1 MPITRQPYF
10 LPTQITGCSLWLDSA
25 DLSSFTLSGSSV
37 TQWRDKSGS
46 NNNATP
52 YSTSPQRV
60 GNSVLFSGGHTL
72 KCGAFLTTTDCSV
85 FIVNNYISTSG
96 VIAFGCWKV
105 QYGSL
110 VIFQDGSIRAGV
122 NNTSAYNVDASTSI
136 GSYTSNRI
144 YGLTLN
150 SSTTPGSSF
159 TFNGSID
166 GTNVTITGTSTLGNA
181 ATCAQEVAIGGI
193 MENGVSYYNLN
204 GYVYEVVVYNVALTS
219 TQRQQVESYL
229 AQKWNLTA
237 SLPTGHPGLQKIIY
251 RNLQTTFTKK
261 QYFTAFSPKQI
272 AGCSH
277 WFDATDSSTITLS
290 SGSLT
295 QWNDKSGNGRNLT
308 AVSGY
313 ANATVSSAFQNG
325 LNVFNFSGNGLY
337 RTAAN
342 TAVYPQDVYIVV
354 ALKSTTTHVD
364 VIGVGATNTGNFN
377 SLTFG
382 EYSASRWHNGSS
394 YFDRTPNCVSS
405 TTETSTS
412 FLLIQWSIANNNF
425 LIRRNGTQLVQTAT
439 YTYTLPAGSIFQIGY
454 RHPDNNGVNFSGY
467 IGEIVVFNNQIGTT
481 DRQNIESYLAQ
492 KWGLV
497 SSLAAGHL
505 NETFPAGSPTA
516 IQPYVTSVKT
526 ALTGNFKLT
535 FTGSVSSGLLSYFSF
550 NSHVL
555 DFKNTII
562 LSVTGSI
569 PYVNGQYG
577 KAIYLANETNSANGS
592 TATNYLTSAYNVTVP
607 FSVSL
612 WFNPTNTNRG
622 SLFSSYNSTGVTA
635 YGVNLY
641 IQGGGMSAAYN
652 NIQSVGASYSIST
665 GTWYYAVITVNS
677 SNGLTLFVNGSQ
689 VGSTITQTPSINGLM
704 IGNVQDGGGSYAF
717 SGYLDDYRLYNRVLS
732 GGEISAIYA
741 GTG

>member
-1 MPITRQPYF
+1 
-10 LPTQITGCSLWLDSA
+10 
-25 DLSSFTLSGSSV
+25 
-37 TQWRDKSGS
+37 
-46 NNNATP
+46 
-52 YSTSPQRV
+52 
-60 GNSVLFSGGHTL
+60 
-72 KCGAFLTTTDCSV
+72 
-85 FIVNNYISTSG
+85 
-96 VIAFGCWKV
+96 
-105 QYGSL
+105 
-110 VIFQDGSIRAGV
+110 
-122 NNTSAYNVDASTSI
+122 
-136 GSYTSNRI
+136 
-144 YGLTLN
+144 
-150 SSTTPGSSF
+150 
-159 TFNGSID
+159 
-166 GTNVTITGTSTLGNA
+166 
-181 ATCAQEVAIGGI
+181 
-193 MENGVSYYNLN
+193 
-204 GYVYEVVVYNVALTS
+204 
-219 TQRQQVESYL
+219 
-229 AQKWNLTA
+229 
-237 SLPTGHPGLQKIIY
+237 
-251 RNLQTTFTKK
+251 
-261 QYFTAFSPKQI
+261 
-272 AGCSH
+272 
-277 WFDATDSSTITLS
+277 
-290 SGSLT
+290 
-295 QWNDKSGNGRNLT
+295 
-308 AVSGY
+308 
-313 ANATVSSAFQNG
+313 
-325 LNVFNFSGNGLY
+325 
-337 RTAAN
+337 
-342 TAVYPQDVYIVV
+342 
-354 ALKSTTTHVD
+354 
-364 VIGVGATNTGNFN
+364 
-377 SLTFG
+377 
-382 EYSASRWHNGSS
+382 
-394 YFDRTPNCVSS
+394 
-405 TTETSTS
+405 
-412 FLLIQWSIANNNF
+412 
-425 LIRRNGTQLVQTAT
+425 
-439 YTYTLPAGSIFQIGY
+439 
-454 RHPDNNGVNFSGY
+454 VNFSGY